1 MSRTAL
7 YPARLLT
14 LFGEPIKWFNTT
26 RYLGL
31 TLDRRLTWS
40 PHIEQFIR
48 RTAQIMVLLIP
59 LLNRKCD
66 LSIRNSL
73 AVQAA
78 HPPNDVLCVPG
89 LKVRR

>member
-7 YPARLLT
+7 YPA
-14 LFGEPIKWFNTT
+14 PITDTFRGANQVVDTT
-26 RYLGL
+26 RYLDL
-31 TLDRRLTWS
+31 TLDRRLTLS
-40 PHIEQFIR
+40 PHIEKFIR
-48 RTAQIMVLLIP
+48 RTSQMMVLLIP

-66 LSIRNSL
+66 LSIRNRL
-73 AVQAA
+73 VVQAA